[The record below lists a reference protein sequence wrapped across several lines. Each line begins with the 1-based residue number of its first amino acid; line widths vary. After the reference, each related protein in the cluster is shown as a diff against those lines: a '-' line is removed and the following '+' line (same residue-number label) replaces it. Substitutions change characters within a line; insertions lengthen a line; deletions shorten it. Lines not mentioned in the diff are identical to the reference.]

1 MTNEQIRIAWD
12 EAEEIH
18 SSLDELTDEEIIE
31 CKVALKDSMN
41 FDGALEH
48 ICDDIDDDDVEETEN
63 E

>member
-31 CKVALKDSMN
+31 CKVALKDRSYNIMS
-41 FDGALEH
+41 ALSEL
-48 ICDDIDDDDVEETEN
+48 VEETEN

>member
-31 CKVALKDSMN
+31 ILASEAETAINNTALGIIA
-41 FDGALEH
+41 F
-48 ICDDIDDDDVEETEN
+48 
-63 E
+63 